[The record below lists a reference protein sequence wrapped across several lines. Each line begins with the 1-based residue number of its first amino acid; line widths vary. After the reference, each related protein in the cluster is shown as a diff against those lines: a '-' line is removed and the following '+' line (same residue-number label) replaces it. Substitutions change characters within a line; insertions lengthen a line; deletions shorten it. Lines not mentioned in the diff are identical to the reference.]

1 MDGDGQ
7 TTCGG
12 DCDDTDATL
21 NGLDTDDDGVSSC
34 AGDCDDTDAGKGDSA
49 QDADCDGVKTDEDC
63 DDTDGLL
70 GTCWTT
76 LSLGHEHSC
85 RYAPLVKPIVGGIM
99 VQTQTYPST
108 GSVPLAPVT
117 TTLRYRHHRH
127 TPVLGCQRS
136 RSIQS
141 SEGLYHAVSVGDGHS
156 CAIDASGR
164 MSCWGPISWVKRW
177 LQKGYSQRFT
187 PAQIIPAP

>member
-7 TTCGG
+7 TTCSG

-21 NGLDTDDDGVSSC
+21 NGTDADDDGLSSC
-34 AGDCDDTDAGKGDSA
+34 EGDCDDTDAGKGDSA

-76 LSLGHEHSC
+76 LSLSGTNTVV

-99 VQTQTYPST
+99 VQDNQTYPST

-117 TTLRYRHHRH
+117 TTPVASTPQAHSGAGVP
-127 TPVLGCQRS
+127 TVKVNPVLRKGC
-136 RSIQS
+136 IT
-141 SEGLYHAVSVGDGHS
+141 
-156 CAIDASGR
+156 
-164 MSCWGPISWVKRW
+164 
-177 LQKGYSQRFT
+177 RF
-187 PAQIIPAP
+187 P